1 MYFLKKIQIYYFKLL
16 NMCKFAHD
24 GNNHLIITFVFFDR
38 HIYDTSQI
46 LLIDHY
52 NTGRKSGVFLC

>member
-38 HIYDTSQI
+38 HIHDTCQI
-46 LLIDHY
+46 
-52 NTGRKSGVFLC
+52 